1 MLKGKINLKTISHLI
16 FNAFVLLCSICA
28 ISSLPSILYKNKI
41 IGFYPEQYIQR
52 FISVLMN
59 LFSVRDK
66 NIILG
71 FHEVVPL
78 FSYLPKAYTYSMTI
92 LLISLIL
99 SMIIAVLVTYIYIY
113 LPRKAKKIVMI
124 IITIT
129 EILPDIFIIISI
141 QYFIIY
147 IYKHTGIKIFQL
159 YGFSSN
165 VYVIPIFCLMIIP
178 LFMLIRLLIAITEE
192 EYEKM
197 YVEFAVATGVSRNQI
212 FFKHVFRNLCYSL
225 LQYLTVIY
233 WVMLSSLIIIEYLFQ
248 MKGFTL
254 LMYRFMSEDVLAIGI
269 ILILI
274 PYGIIFL
281 LIKTTVIKTGV

>member
-1 MLKGKINLKTISHLI
+1 
-16 FNAFVLLCSICA
+16 
-28 ISSLPSILYKNKI
+28 
-41 IGFYPEQYIQR
+41 
-52 FISVLMN
+52 
-59 LFSVRDK
+59 
-66 NIILG
+66 
-71 FHEVVPL
+71 
-78 FSYLPKAYTYSMTI
+78 PKAYTYSMTI

-99 SMIIAVLVTYIYIY
+99 SMIIAVLVTFIYIY
-113 LPRKAKKIVMI
+113 LPRKAKRIVMK

-141 QYFIIY
+141 QYLIIY

-165 VYVIPIFCLMIIP
+165 IYVIPIFCLMIIP

-197 YVEFAVATGVSRNQI
+197 YVEFAVATGVSRSQI

-281 LIKTTVIKTGV
+281 LIKSTVIKTGV